1 MAGHETDNVESKSVQ
16 QSDNTGDSGVGQQ
29 ISQAQNDGSYQQTFQ
44 NQQAET
50 AKASEQMA
58 KDGTLGQMSI
68 GGMDGQNANGAA
80 GKDGAAAQGA
90 ENKDGGQADGG
101 GSKDGAAAHGAES
114 KEGRAADGGSKDSA
128 GTKSVEA
135 NNQNPMDSKS
145 NTDDMVTTAPGDSGT
160 ANDHQ
165 PQSNDA
171 PGNAPKSDAETRGLG
186 ADSSNNSKSDSNVDP
201 GPPPS
206 DGDNQGAA
214 AGSGDS
220 KQINGSDSAS
230 QQGSGPMMDSNGNP
244 MSAGQDGGPSD
255 GNHSPHAGGDANG
268 GQAPHAGGD
277 ANGQSAPGGG
287 QGQGGDKNGSKS
299 ESTDQGTPSYDALG
313 NYQGPFGDANN
324 ANPNEQKPNS
334 EKPNTQG
341 EQSPMGTMQDHM
353 DSMKQPAG
361 PGDNLNYP
369 PMQGNTSEAGANNK
383 MDGYTTTG
391 GMLTDTS
398 EAIITNNEKSNQ
410 MDMSPKNG
418 SAEGMDNKQ
427 MQGNDQ
433 SENHSKHNQD
443 HNQKAGDAD
452 MKKNGEANQENNE
465 SKPNQDR
472 NRGGGSGFGRPT
484 SAGRSAVPA
493 NSPRW

>member
-68 GGMDGQNANGAA
+68 GGMDGQNANGASGKDGA
-80 GKDGAAAQGA
+80 SAQGAEGKDGAATQ
-90 ENKDGGQADGG
+90 
-101 GSKDGAAAHGAES
+101 GAES
-114 KEGRAADGGSKDSA
+114 KDGKAADGANKDNA
-128 GTKSVEA
+128 DTKSVDA

-160 ANDHQ
+160 ANDYQ
-165 PQSNDA
+165 PQQQSNEA
-171 PGNAPKSDAETRGLG
+171 PTSSNRSEAETRGIEPAQMPGNGDSKSDNNIDQVAPPPMAGDNPGAPPG
-186 ADSSNNSKSDSNVDP
+186 ADSSQQNP
-201 GPPPS
+201 
-206 DGDNQGAA
+206 
-214 AGSGDS
+214 
-220 KQINGSDSAS
+220 GSDSAQ
-230 QQGSGPMMDSNGNP
+230 QQGSGPMVDVNGNP
-244 MSAGQDGGPSD
+244 VSAGQDGGQGS
-255 GNHSPHAGGDANG
+255 GNHSPY
-268 GQAPHAGGD
+268 AGGD

-287 QGQGGDKNGSKS
+287 QAQGGDKNGSKS
-299 ESTDQGTPSYDALG
+299 ESSDQGTPSYDALG
-313 NYQGPFGDANN
+313 NYQGPYGDANN
-324 ANPNEQKPNS
+324 ANPSEKNTNN

-361 PGDNLNYP
+361 QGDNLNHP
-369 PMQGNTSEAGANNK
+369 PMQGNASEAGANNK

-391 GMLTDTS
+391 GVLTDTS
-398 EAIITNNEKSNQ
+398 EAIKADQEKLNQ

-418 SAEGMDNKQ
+418 SAEGMDSKQ

-433 SENHSKHNQD
+433 AENHSKHNQD
-443 HNQKAGDAD
+443 NNQKAGDAD

-472 NRGGGSGFGRPT
+472 NRGGGSGFGRPASSSKT
-484 SAGRSAVPA
+484 AVPA

>member
-68 GGMDGQNANGAA
+68 GGMDGQNADGGA
-80 GKDGAAAQGA
+80 GKDSSAAQGA
-90 ENKDGGQADGG
+90 ESKDGKAADGA
-101 GSKDGAAAHGAES
+101 SKDGA
-114 KEGRAADGGSKDSA
+114 
-128 GTKSVEA
+128 GTQSVEA

-160 ANDHQ
+160 ANDYQ
-165 PQSNDA
+165 PQTQQA
-171 PGNAPKSDAETRGLG
+171 PGNDIKSGAETNGLAPQSQESQSG
-186 ADSSNNSKSDSNVDP
+186 VNNHHEGSATASSGYDSNGKSDSNVDP
-201 GPPPS
+201 GPPPPMA
-206 DGDNQGAA
+206 GDNPGAPPGA
-214 AGSGDS
+214 DS
-220 KQINGSDSAS
+220 SNQNPGSDSAN
-230 QQGSGPMMDSNGNP
+230 QQGSGPMVDVNGNP
-244 MSAGQDGGPSD
+244 VRAGQDGGQGS
-255 GNHSPHAGGDANG
+255 GNHSPYAGGDTNG
-268 GQAPHAGGD
+268 AQGPHAGGD

-287 QGQGGDKNGSKS
+287 HAQGGDKNGSKS
-299 ESTDQGTPSYDALG
+299 ESSDQGTPSYDALG
-313 NYQGPFGDANN
+313 NYQGPYGDANN
-324 ANPNEQKPNS
+324 ANPSEKNPNN

-341 EQSPMGTMQDHM
+341 EPSPMGTMQDHM

-361 PGDNLNYP
+361 PGDNLNNP
-369 PMQGNTSEAGANNK
+369 PKSNSSEAGANNK

-391 GMLTDTS
+391 GVLTDTS
-398 EAIITNNEKSNQ
+398 DAIKADHEKLNQ

-433 SENHSKHNQD
+433 AENHSKHNQD
-443 HNQKAGDAD
+443 NNQKPGDAD

-465 SKPNQDR
+465 SKPNADR